1 MKVGTNVKVVVALV
15 LVILTVVVVAVVCV
29 KNPEI
34 AHHISDMFSS
44 SKSTTVTELDNSDVN
59 IMIKEAILGCCS
71 QEKQLVVYT
80 REIYDTILLKESGLF
95 GWDIFSKTKDIVFK
109 GTAAYTVDLS
119 EIDENDIVIDE
130 DGTVTLYIPHA
141 QLLNDNIIIN
151 SNDIIFED
159 TEKGALAF
167 NDIDITPEQN
177 AQLESSARQAMKNKL
192 LEENDS
198 DNADGFAKL
207 SVLEIAEPLV
217 SAISKDYNLRV
228 DFKN

>member
-1 MKVGTNVKVVVALV
+1 MKVGANVKVVVALV

-34 AHHISDMFSS
+34 AHHISDIFSS
-44 SKSTTVTELDNSDVN
+44 SKSTTVTELDNSE
-59 IMIKEAILGCCS
+59 IKEAILGCCS

-95 GWDIFSKTKDIVFK
+95 DLDIFSKTKDIVFK

-159 TEKGALAF
+159 TEKGALVF
-167 NDIDITPEQN
+167 DDIDITPEQN